1 MAPHSTSRTPP
12 GPPRGALFMRHVS
25 PRMSGLEPGW
35 SNSNT
40 LRMPGPGPRG
50 RRRFG
55 QRPREGMT
63 EARNAPSDH
72 TPPDLWG
79 RLALLDRSCHLVI
92 ENIYTPDKAG
102 PRWSVTV
109 KPRTGAD
116 EPFQFKGD

>member
-1 MAPHSTSRTPP
+1 
-12 GPPRGALFMRHVS
+12 
-25 PRMSGLEPGW
+25 
-35 SNSNT
+35 
-40 LRMPGPGPRG
+40 
-50 RRRFG
+50 
-55 QRPREGMT
+55 MT

-116 EPFQFKGD
+116 EPFQFKGDRLVEVLHRAVEQAEARGWHS